1 MPLSHLS
8 DLSLPTNW
16 RNMEIQGVQVQN
28 YIYHFLK
35 NISLNY
41 SFNGK
46 NVLFL
51 YGAAD
56 LDNARVIEKFGAKNV
71 WFMSYDLEFQ
81 KLENENITLLNLS
94 DIDHLK
100 KIDDKSIDLIIG
112 LEVLEHIYYI
122 RGFIDEVKRILK
134 DGGSA
139 ILQGFPVWTSKFGHH
154 LWVED
159 KFIFNNYTNPLE
171 PWEHLTFKNAQDAID
186 AMVNKG
192 YTKEDGK
199 LVADWIF
206 GEEEINCLS
215 PSEMFVDVTKIPYD
229 AEKFGHK
236 INKNGTV
243 ETYKTDDFSY
253 NFKRIMTDEKPNK
266 YFEQALSKYS
276 EEDLKT
282 EECVLTISKKR
293 ACQAKEEIEFPELPY
308 FRRVVFEQFFKKYS
322 LKDANVLNISYYDN
336 NFYSKLLKKHG
347 AKAVTGVSPMLKN
360 EKIEEIEGI
369 ENVCRKFEDFDG
381 EIEKFDIIIGFDVIQ
396 NINDFEKFCIKLN
409 RYSNLATGIH
419 IDGYTPYTSACGHS
433 FCSKNHNFFDETNPL
448 DHWEH
453 LSLKT
458 EEDFRN
464 ALKRHNIAD
473 EEIEEIIFRYFKDE
487 PILKMTPT
495 EIEEELSKNLTVDV
509 RRIYRYYP
517 ENEHYKKALEGYNE
531 DDLNVER
538 LIITSDIPNLLWLD
552 ELNLDKNY
560 ELNVSDINLK
570 YKLPDKRVLSISPQY
585 CNYAIT
591 EGLEAL
597 RAKEIVSLGA
607 YYSGYELRCGT
618 NVKCTNQKWQDIENL
633 RGKFDIIYGI
643 EVLEHVKDLKKF
655 FETLKNLVADN
666 GVICLQGRPL
676 WTSDEGHNCTAELDS
691 GFLQTGEEK
700 MKISPWQHLAFENQ
714 SDLKNS
720 LSDKGFSEND
730 ADKIADFIFNSDE
743 INRLSFS
750 KILDILNEV
759 DGLFYGT
766 KKVLDY
772 SDENEFYEIASKK
785 YTHEELR
792 TKELSLSIR
801 KKMQ

>member
-1 MPLSHLS
+1 
-8 DLSLPTNW
+8 
-16 RNMEIQGVQVQN
+16 MEIQGIQIQN

-35 NISLNY
+35 KISLDY

-46 NVLFL
+46 NVMFL
-51 YGAAD
+51 HGASN

-81 KLENENITLLNLS
+81 KLENENITLMNLS
-94 DIDHLK
+94 DLEQLK
-100 KIDDKSIDLIIG
+100 KIADKSIDLIIG

-122 RGFIDEVKRILK
+122 RGFIDEVRRILT

-154 LWVED
+154 LWIED
-159 KFIFNNYTNPLE
+159 KFIFNNETNPLDS
-171 PWEHLTFKNAQDAID
+171 WEHLSFKNSQDAID
-186 AMVNKG
+186 AIVKKG
-192 YTKEDGK
+192 YSVEDGK

-206 GEEEINCLS
+206 GGEEINCIS

-236 INKNGTV
+236 TNKNSTV

-253 NFKRIMTDEKPNK
+253 NFKRIMTNEKPNSF
-266 YFEQALSKYS
+266 FEQALEKYS

-293 ACQAKEEIEFPELPY
+293 ACSTSDEVKFPELPY

-336 NFYSKLLKKHG
+336 NFYSKILKKYG
-347 AKAVTGVSPMLKN
+347 AKTVTGISPMLKY
-360 EKIEEIEGI
+360 EQIEEIDGI
-369 ENVCRKFEDFDG
+369 ENICKKFENFN
-381 EIEKFDIIIGFDVIQ
+381 EKAEKFDIIIGFDVVQ
-396 NINDFEKFCIKLN
+396 NISNFAKFTTTLKRC
-409 RYSNLATGIH
+409 SNLATGIH
-419 IDGYTPYTSACGHS
+419 IDGYMPYTSACGHS
-433 FCSKNHNFFDETNPL
+433 FCSKNHKFFDETNPL

-453 LSLKT
+453 LTLTST
-458 EEDFRN
+458 EDFRN
-464 ALKRHNIAD
+464 ALKQHNVSE
-473 EEIEEIIFRYFKDE
+473 EEIEEIICRYFEDE
-487 PILKMTPT
+487 PVLKMSPT
-495 EIEEELSKNLTVDV
+495 EIEEELSKNLTIDV

-517 ENEHYKKALEGYNE
+517 KNEYYKKALEKYEE

-552 ELNLDKNY
+552 DLNLDKNY

-570 YKLPDKRVLSISPQY
+570 YKLPNKRVLSISPQY
-585 CNYAIT
+585 CNFAIT

-618 NVKCTNQKWQDIENL
+618 KVKCVNQKWEDIENL

-643 EVLEHVKDLKKF
+643 EVLEHVKNLKKF
-655 FETLKNLVADN
+655 FETLKNLVTDN

-676 WTSDEGHNCTAELDS
+676 WTSDDGHNCTAELDF
-691 GFLQTGEEK
+691 GFLKTGEEE

-714 SDLKNS
+714 SDLKKS
-720 LSDKGFSEND
+720 LQDKGFSEND
-730 ADKIADFIFNSDE
+730 AEKIADFIFNSDE

-750 KILDILNEV
+750 QILDILNEV

-772 SDENEFYEIASKK
+772 SEENKFYEIASKK

-801 KKMQ
+801 KKL